1 MWARIAITM
10 RAMDSAAAI
19 SIRVAT
25 YPDDHPFRELAGPVL
40 LAEEEG
46 HPVAAVDL
54 ESGEIA
60 ANSARPTPGLIALL
74 QLHRLEARLIGALV
88 GG

>member
-1 MWARIAITM
+1 
-10 RAMDSAAAI
+10 MDSATTI
-19 SIRVAT
+19 SIRVAAD
-25 YPDDHPFRELAGPVL
+25 PDDRPFPELTGPVL

-46 HPVAAVDL
+46 HPLGAVAL

-60 ANSARPTPGLIALL
+60 ADPRRPTPGLIALL

>member
-1 MWARIAITM
+1 M
-10 RAMDSAAAI
+10 RAMDSATAI
-19 SIRVAT
+19 SIRVAS
-25 YPDDHPFRELAGPVL
+25 YPDDHPFRELTGPVL

-46 HPVAAVDL
+46 QPVAAVDL

-60 ANSARPTPGLIALL
+60 GDSGRPTPGLVALL

>member
-1 MWARIAITM
+1 M
-10 RAMDSAAAI
+10 RS
-19 SIRVAT
+19 RPT
-25 YPDDHPFRELAGPVL
+25 GREPTGPELTGPELTGPVL
-40 LAEEEG
+40 LAEDNG
-46 HPVAAVDL
+46 RPLAAVDL

-60 ANSARPTPGLIALL
+60 GDSGRPTPGLIALL

>member
-1 MWARIAITM
+1 VRVAVSM
-10 RAMDSAAAI
+10 RAMDSATVI
-19 SIRVAT
+19 SIRVAAD
-25 YPDDHPFRELAGPVL
+25 PDDHPFPELTGPVL
-40 LAEEEG
+40 LAEEDG

-54 ESGEIA
+54 ESGHVAED
-60 ANSARPTPGLIALL
+60 SRRSSSGLIALL

>member
-1 MWARIAITM
+1 M
-10 RAMDSAAAI
+10 RAMDSTTAI
-19 SIRVAT
+19 SIRLASD
-25 YPDDHPFRELAGPVL
+25 PDGRPFPELTGPVL
-40 LAEEEG
+40 LAEDNG
-46 HPVAAVDL
+46 PPVAAVDL

-60 ANSARPTPGLIALL
+60 GDSGRPTPGLIALL

>member
-1 MWARIAITM
+1 MGV
-10 RAMDSAAAI
+10 MDSATAI
-19 SIRVAT
+19 SIRVAAD
-25 YPDDHPFRELAGPVL
+25 PDDHPFPELTGPVL
-40 LAEEEG
+40 LAEEDG

-54 ESGEIA
+54 ESGNFAED
-60 ANSARPTPGLIALL
+60 SRLSSSGLIALL

>member
-1 MWARIAITM
+1 MG
-10 RAMDSAAAI
+10 AMDSATAI
-19 SIRVAT
+19 SIRVAAD
-25 YPDDHPFRELAGPVL
+25 PADHPFPELTGPVL
-40 LAEEEG
+40 LAEEAG
-46 HPVAAVDL
+46 QPLGAVEL

-60 ANSARPTPGLIALL
+60 ADPGRPTPGLIALL

>member
-1 MWARIAITM
+1 
-10 RAMDSAAAI
+10 MDSAL
-19 SIRVAT
+19 SIRVAAD
-25 YPDDHPFRELAGPVL
+25 PGEHPFPELTGPVL
-40 LAEEEG
+40 LAEAEG

-60 ANSARPTPGLIALL
+60 ADPRRRTPGLVALL

>member
-1 MWARIAITM
+1 MRVAISM
-10 RAMDSAAAI
+10 SAMDSATAI
-19 SIRVAT
+19 SIRVAAD
-25 YPDDHPFRELAGPVL
+25 PDDHPFPELTGPVL

-60 ANSARPTPGLIALL
+60 ADPRRATPGLSALL

>member
-1 MWARIAITM
+1 M
-10 RAMDSAAAI
+10 
-19 SIRVAT
+19 
-25 YPDDHPFRELAGPVL
+25 L
-40 LAEEEG
+40 LAEEAG

-60 ANSARPTPGLIALL
+60 GDSGRPTPGLIALL
-74 QLHRLEARLIGALV
+74 QIHRLEARLIGALV